1 MSQQI
6 LYSLFLPNFAQ
17 LQFSPPLLL
26 AISLLSAI
34 SINSLRIFNSY
45 SCSSYSLSIPLLD
58 INHYIEY
65 LIKFFI
71 HSFFLIVHGINSLP
85 ILFLLSLYIHFV
97 SFNRFTY
104 FQLFLEWKICTL
116 LTTSTTTA
124 GPVFRVIFVELVRR
138 SILITAAINST
149 FPFGI

>member
-6 LYSLFLPNFAQ
+6 LYSLFLSNFAQ

-71 HSFFLIVHGINSLP
+71 HSFFLIVHGINLLP
-85 ILFLLSLYIHFV
+85 ILFLLSLYIHLFQSIHFV
-97 SFNRFTY
+97 FSTHTLTVLILY
-104 FQLFLEWKICTL
+104 FPTSLLYIFLSYFLRKLTL
-116 LTTSTTTA
+116 DSWNEK
-124 GPVFRVIFVELVRR
+124 FVLY
-138 SILITAAINST
+138 
-149 FPFGI
+149 

>member
-1 MSQQI
+1 MFQQI

-17 LQFSPPLLL
+17 LQFSPHLLL
-26 AISLLSAI
+26 AIPLLSAI

-85 ILFLLSLYIHFV
+85 ILFLLSLYIHLFQSIHFV
-97 SFNRFTY
+97 FSTHTLTY
-104 FQLFLEWKICTL
+104 LSSLHLPFIPFAKTHSWFLEWNTL
-116 LTTSTTTA
+116 LSSTTT
-124 GPVFRVIFVELVRR
+124 
-138 SILITAAINST
+138 
-149 FPFGI
+149 